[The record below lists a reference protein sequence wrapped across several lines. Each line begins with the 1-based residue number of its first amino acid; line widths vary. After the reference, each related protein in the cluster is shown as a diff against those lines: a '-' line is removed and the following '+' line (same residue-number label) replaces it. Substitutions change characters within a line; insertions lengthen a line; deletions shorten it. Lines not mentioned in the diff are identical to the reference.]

1 MDYESQTSYRQRHDS
16 NASTESTRSNNYRRT
31 YHRVRLQTE
40 ALHAS
45 CAQTGHLE
53 AFQENVRMKNR
64 TTNLEEEKLRNID
77 YDESILGMVIIHKL
91 FQHLKLVLRRNAI
104 NRFIFGFNSRSIL
117 SLPNIMRCVDFQKTE
132 SMINVLH
139 YFI

>member
-91 FQHLKLVLRRNAI
+91 FQHLKLVLLT
-104 NRFIFGFNSRSIL
+104 FS
-117 SLPNIMRCVDFQKTE
+117 
-132 SMINVLH
+132 
-139 YFI
+139 

>member
-1 MDYESQTSYRQRHDS
+1 MDCENQSSYRQRLDS
-16 NASTESTRSNNYRRT
+16 NASTESTRGNNYRRT

-53 AFQENVRMKNR
+53 AFQENVRIKNR

-77 YDESILGMVIIHKL
+77 YDESILGMVRIYVFKDNN
-91 FQHLKLVLRRNAI
+91 QHTLWYLI
-104 NRFIFGFNSRSIL
+104 NRITQASTSLILLNFFSIIG
-117 SLPNIMRCVDFQKTE
+117 PF
-132 SMINVLH
+132 
-139 YFI
+139 